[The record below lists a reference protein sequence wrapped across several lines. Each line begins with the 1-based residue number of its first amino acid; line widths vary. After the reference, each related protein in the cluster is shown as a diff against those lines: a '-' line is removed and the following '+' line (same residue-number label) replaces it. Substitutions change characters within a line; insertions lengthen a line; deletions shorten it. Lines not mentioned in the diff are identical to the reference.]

1 MLKKLQKRIHPRQYV
16 EDVHENLLISQV
28 AKQETKLVPISGRSF
43 MPLQVQT
50 LLKMQDLQ
58 KEKETGDLKLAEARK
73 EYDSLAAAIK
83 KKSA

>member
-1 MLKKLQKRIHPRQYV
+1 MLKKLQKRIHSRQYV